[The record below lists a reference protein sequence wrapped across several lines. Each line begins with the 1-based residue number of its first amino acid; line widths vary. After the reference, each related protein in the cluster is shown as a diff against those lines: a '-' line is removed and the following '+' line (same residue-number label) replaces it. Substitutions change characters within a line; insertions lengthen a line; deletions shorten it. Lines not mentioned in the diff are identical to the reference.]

1 MPILSFLCPAC
12 DLPGAGIE
20 GEADPGLNFVFMVVW
35 RASFSSRPQTL
46 LYPIVV
52 AVIFPVD
59 CSEENFGFHSQASR
73 IILSLTPVLCGHV
86 EFLDPPTIPPCQWNT
101 QLKMF
106 TSRLRIQ
113 KVLLTDSMSFSVFPN
128 VSWFWQISTK
138 SQNCILKK
146 KTWLNCFSWEL
157 WAPNSSLCKMCR
169 VYITT
174 VCSFSKPSEQ
184 DGHRC

>member
-86 EFLDPPTIPPCQWNT
+86 EFLDPPNDTPLSMKHIVKNVYFQAKNT
-101 QLKMF
+101 KGF
-106 TSRLRIQ
+106 
-113 KVLLTDSMSFSVFPN
+113 VD
-128 VSWFWQISTK
+128 
-138 SQNCILKK
+138 
-146 KTWLNCFSWEL
+146 WLHEF
-157 WAPNSSLCKMCR
+157 
-169 VYITT
+169 
-174 VCSFSKPSEQ
+174 
-184 DGHRC
+184 